1 MKTQYYTASSLDGFI
16 ATENDS
22 LDWLFP
28 LADINESSYSEFISD
43 IGAIAMGSTTY
54 EWILAHSTE
63 VSAETGSTWPYT
75 QPVWVFTSRD
85 LPKIDGADIRFVKGD
100 VRLIHSE
107 MRAAA
112 GSKNIW
118 VVGGGD
124 LAGQFYDA
132 GRLDELIIQLGSV
145 TLGKGKP
152 LFPREVVGPKLKL
165 TSTRPMGPGM
175 IELRYE
181 LTKK

>member
-16 ATENDS
+16 N
-22 LDWLFP
+22 
-28 LADINESSYSEFISD
+28 
-43 IGAIAMGSTTY
+43 
-54 EWILAHSTE
+54 
-63 VSAETGSTWPYT
+63 
-75 QPVWVFTSRD
+75 
-85 LPKIDGADIRFVKGD
+85 DIRFVKGD
-100 VRLIHSE
+100 VRHIHPD

-118 VVGGGD
+118 IAGGGD

-165 TSTRPMGPGM
+165 TSTRQMGPGM
-175 IELRYE
+175 IELRYDV
-181 LTKK
+181 LRP

>member
-16 ATENDS
+16 ATEDDS

-28 LADINESSYSEFISD
+28 LADIDSSSYPAFIAE
-43 IGAIAMGSTTY
+43 IGAIAMGSSTY
-54 EWILAHSTE
+54 EWILKHSE
-63 VSAETGSTWPYT
+63 E
-75 QPVWVFTSRD
+75 
-85 LPKIDGADIRFVKGD
+85 DIRFVSGD

-118 VVGGGD
+118 IAGGGD

-132 GRLDELIIQLGSV
+132 GRLDELIIQIGSV

-152 LFPREVVGPKLKL
+152 VFPREVVGPKLRL
-165 TSTRPMGPGM
+165 VSSTPMGPGM

-181 LTKK
+181 LIGSDPN